1 MSAIMF
7 VINVSLAVADL
18 VLSILFSELG
28 RNSDDR
34 SEKTMYITFSII
46 YVIMMIYFIIQ
57 AALI

>member
-18 VLSILFSELG
+18 VLSIMFSELG

-34 SEKTMYITFSII
+34 SEKMRYISFSII
-46 YVIMMIYFIIQ
+46 YAIMMIYFTIQ
-57 AALI
+57 ATLI

>member
-34 SEKTMYITFSII
+34 SEKTVYITFSII
-46 YVIMMIYFIIQ
+46 YVIMMIYFTIQ
-57 AALI
+57 ATLI